1 MTIIKNKT
9 LKEKE
14 LIKACLAGDRKSQQ
28 LLFETYAPKMMTL
41 CRRYAR
47 HHMEAQDIMQ
57 DGFIKM
63 FQNLE
68 KFQFEGSFEGWLRR
82 IMVNTALKKISK
94 KSFTHE
100 RIGLDETYEGSYS
113 ARIFEN
119 LSADDI
125 LSLVSELPEGYR
137 IVFNMYAIEG
147 YSHKEIGEKLEI
159 GESTSRSQL
168 VKARRM
174 LQEKVLQ
181 SQKIAV

>member
-1 MTIIKNKT
+1 VTIIKNKT